1 MSNRRILVLL
11 SGALCAAAFAV
22 SPVKATP
29 PHPEKPVDGVA
40 KNAAPGRDDA
50 PETSINAPAADKADA
65 SPADDAP
72 ARPATPAEPAAE
84 TANGRQYDAPP
95 LQQTPPQ
102 SDRDDPTPRAPIL
115 DAASTRVS
123 FQAVLTDNLGNAL
136 VGPVN
141 LRFQVYTSPGGA
153 PVGAAINVLAVSVTN
168 GVVDTQVPIPTSSFD
183 GTGRE
188 LGVTVNA
195 PAAEL
200 TPRMPITAVPY
211 AYRVDRV
218 ASAELDDN
226 IDLGTSAASG
236 TLNVYRTAANTP
248 GVTLDG
254 SGSQI
259 STFGSDG
266 LEQIRLWGPTWGE
279 LWLND
284 DVGNNTTVFLSANGN
299 AGGLLQLREPA
310 GANRAL
316 LSAPATGGVLT
327 LNNASSAS
335 TINLNGSNGHAESQ
349 NGFYALASIG
359 GNVWAKLT
367 SGGGGNLRTYASNGT
382 TETVVMG
389 TAGSGTTGGFLQI
402 KQADGGLGMNVD
414 GDAGTNAGGQLT
426 VYQADGSSGVV
437 VDGDATNAD
446 GGGLITVNDP
456 AGTTGVSIDGY
467 ALGNGGSVNLYDADG
482 TNTVQI
488 DAADS
493 TTSGGQIILRKADGT
508 YSIEI
513 DAEFGAAGS
522 DGRII
527 TPVLQISG
535 GSDLSENFDV
545 QTPDGADPLPGSV
558 VCISANKPGELVI
571 SSRAYD
577 HTVAGIVSGA
587 GGVKT
592 GMLMAQRGTAAY
604 GKHPIALSGRVYCLA
619 DASHGAITPGD
630 LLTTSATP
638 GHAMKVSD
646 HAAAQGAVIGK
657 AMSSL
662 ENGRGLV
669 LVLVNLQ

>member
-1 MSNRRILVLL
+1 MSNRASLGSLAL
-11 SGALCAAAFAV
+11 SLFAAAALFA
-22 SPVKATP
+22 AP
-29 PHPEKPVDGVA
+29 PQQTDPAPKQP
-40 KNAAPGRDDA
+40 APGRDDA
-50 PETSINAPAADKADA
+50 PQQAAAAPALEKADS
-65 SPADDAP
+65 SPSDDAP
-72 ARPATPAEPAAE
+72 SRPIGEPSPANAENAPRPAE
-84 TANGRQYDAPP
+84 TAP
-95 LQQTPPQ
+95 LQQTLPQ
-102 SDRDDPTPRAPIL
+102 SDRGEPTPRAPIL
-115 DAASTRVS
+115 DATSTRVS
-123 FQAVLTDNLGNAL
+123 FQAVLTDNIGNAL
-136 VGPVN
+136 PGPVN
-141 LRFQVYTSPGGA
+141 LRFQVYTSPGGVA
-153 PVGAAINVLAVSVTN
+153 VGAAINVLAVPVVN
-168 GVVDTQVPIPTSSFD
+168 GVVDTQVAIPTSSFD

-200 TPRMPITAVPY
+200 APRMPITAVPY

-226 IDLGTSAASG
+226 IDLGTSTAATG

-248 GVTLDG
+248 GVTLNGG
-254 SGSQI
+254 SSQI

-266 LEQIRLWGPTWGE
+266 LEQIRLWGPTFGE

-284 DVGNNTTVFLSANGN
+284 DIGNNTTVFLSANGN
-299 AGGLLQLREPA
+299 AGGLLQLREAA

-316 LSAPATGGVLT
+316 LSAPSTGGVLT
-327 LNNASSAS
+327 LIDAASSS
-335 TINLNGSNGHAESQ
+335 SISLNGSNGRAEVED
-349 NGFYALASIG
+349 GLYAMASIG

-367 SGGGGNLRTYASNGT
+367 AGGGGNLRTYASNGT

-389 TAGSGTTGGFLQI
+389 SAGSGTTGGFLQI

-426 VYQADGSSGVV
+426 VYQADGSAGVA
-437 VDGDATNAD
+437 VDGDGTNAD
-446 GGGLITVNDP
+446 GGGLITVFDP
-456 AGTTGVSIDGY
+456 AGTSGVTVDGY
-467 ALGNGGSVNLYDADG
+467 GTGNGGSINLFDADG
-482 TNTVQI
+482 TSTVEI
-488 DAADS
+488 DASDTS
-493 TTSGGQIILRKADGT
+493 TQGGQILVRKADGS

-513 DAEFGAAGS
+513 DAEYGGTGN

-545 QTPDGADPLPGSV
+545 QTLDGRDPQPGSV
-558 VCISANKPGELVI
+558 VSIDAKRPGELVV
-571 SSRAYD
+571 SSKPYD

-592 GMLMAQRGTAAY
+592 GMLMAQRGTAAN
-604 GKHPIALSGRVYCLA
+604 GKHPVALTGRVYCLV
-619 DASHGAITPGD
+619 DATNGAISPGD

-638 GHAMKVSD
+638 GHAMKVTD

-657 AMSSL
+657 AMGSL
-662 ENGRGLV
+662 ESGRGLV